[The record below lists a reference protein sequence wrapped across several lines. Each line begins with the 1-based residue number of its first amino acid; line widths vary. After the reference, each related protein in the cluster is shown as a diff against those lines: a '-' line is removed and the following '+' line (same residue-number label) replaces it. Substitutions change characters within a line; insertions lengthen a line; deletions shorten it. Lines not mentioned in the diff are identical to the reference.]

1 MATPAMT
8 VNAPSATTEVGF
20 VTALRLKAAR
30 ASTRVRI
37 WLGEMAER
45 TGLNKATSFIRR
57 HITRAYR
64 AITSVVRAAGV
75 IPSAVLLVTSRT
87 GQKVIGHTAA
97 FAYGAFTWAS
107 GKFFGALNWL
117 LRKFGKPGNAA
128 ADWVQETRKKT
139 NNFVRRNALAVW
151 AAVGPY
157 FSPERLYMRLAKV
170 GAYVAASVGLINTY
184 VSGVWV
190 IPAYLFAGAAG
201 LLLSPTVRTSAMV
214 RRVLGT
220 FEDDAKLEAKR
231 VVSETME
238 QMVKEYGP
246 NVDSWSSAAKADYA
260 TKQGILRALNGDLN
274 PFDGLTGN
282 QRNKAEK
289 WLRDFEDSVVEIKE
303 AANVAVGESPVVVD
317 PKDGTV
323 HVPDTG
329 EIIVK

>member
-1 MATPAMT
+1 MTTPVMT
-8 VNAPSATTEVGF
+8 VNAPSVTTEVGF
-20 VTALRLKAAR
+20 ITALRLKAAR

-37 WLGEMAER
+37 WLGDMAER
-45 TGLNKATSFIRR
+45 TGLNRATNFIRR

-64 AITSVVRAAGV
+64 AITSVVRAAGI

-97 FAYGAFTWAS
+97 FAYGAFTWVS
-107 GKFFGALNWL
+107 GKFFGALNWV
-117 LRKFGKPGNAA
+117 LRKFGKPGNAT

-139 NNFVRRNALAVW
+139 SSFVRRNALAAWTV
-151 AAVGPY
+151 AAPY
-157 FSPERLYMRLAKV
+157 TSPERLYMRLAKV
-170 GAYVAASVGLINTY
+170 GAYTAAAVGLIGTY
-184 VSGVWV
+184 VNGVWV

-201 LLLSPTVRTSAMV
+201 LLLSPTVRRSAV
-214 RRVLGT
+214 IRRVLGT
-220 FEDDAKLEAKR
+220 FEDDAKVEAKR
-231 VVSETME
+231 VVAETME
-238 QMVKEYGP
+238 AMVKEYGP

-303 AANVAVGESPVVVD
+303 AASAAVGDAPLVVD

-323 HVPDTG
+323 HVADPDET
-329 EIIVK
+329 IVL